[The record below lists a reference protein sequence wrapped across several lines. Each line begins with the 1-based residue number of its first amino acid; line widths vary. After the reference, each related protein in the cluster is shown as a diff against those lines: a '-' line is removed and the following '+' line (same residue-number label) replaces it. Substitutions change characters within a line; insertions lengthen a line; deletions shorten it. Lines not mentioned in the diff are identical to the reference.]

1 MRVDK
6 FKMAGGERRETDF
19 MNRSLDEIAAEMDS
33 SLYDREERDGHHR
46 PQHRYSPYPA
56 DHVPSWRAEK
66 EGGNGSGA
74 ASGSGAGDG
83 DGNRVFVAN
92 LNYTVTWQQVKDL
105 LKTGGWA
112 SIRVVVRFSWK
123 RLCLLSAGPVMKCDL
138 FKNADGSS
146 RVSSNGSFNIMYYII
161 FSLPYAGNGVC
172 YTTFAHIHCL
182 RKYLT
187 TFAVAFSGTRD
198 YGVSANLFIVA

>member
-1 MRVDK
+1 
-6 FKMAGGERRETDF
+6 MAGGDRRETDF

-74 ASGSGAGDG
+74 ASGSGG

-112 SIRVVVRFSWK
+112 SIRVVVRFY
-123 RLCLLSAGPVMKCDL
+123 V
-138 FKNADGSS
+138 
-146 RVSSNGSFNIMYYII
+146 
-161 FSLPYAGNGVC
+161 YAHVQ
-172 YTTFAHIHCL
+172 L
-182 RKYLT
+182 
-187 TFAVAFSGTRD
+187 D
-198 YGVSANLFIVA
+198 Q

>member
-1 MRVDK
+1 MPWLWNKRTRATPDSSVYIALRISACALNIAG
-6 FKMAGGERRETDF
+6 KMAGERRETDF

-33 SLYDREERDGHHR
+33 SLYDRDERDGHHR

-66 EGGNGSGA
+66 EGGNGVGGGGA
-74 ASGSGAGDG
+74 ASGG

-112 SIRVVVRFSWK
+112 LIRVVVWLSWK
-123 RLCLLSAGPVMKCDL
+123 RLMLTCSW
-138 FKNADGSS
+138 
-146 RVSSNGSFNIMYYII
+146 
-161 FSLPYAGNGVC
+161 VC
-172 YTTFAHIHCL
+172 
-182 RKYLT
+182 
-187 TFAVAFSGTRD
+187 VE
-198 YGVSANLFIVA
+198 V